1 MSRQKWLLSR
11 SFFGLQLGYRL
22 YAINDNLS
30 KVLQEKKMSAAWG
43 QCLARA
49 TLPANKAMRNDES
62 FDITYEHLIKKA
74 EGHMMVQ
81 ELKKEASN
89 QNQNII
95 FWSMLMAIIK
105 GRHIK
110 FGKSLLK
117 QLIIL

>member
-1 MSRQKWLLSR
+1 M
-11 SFFGLQLGYRL
+11 
-22 YAINDNLS
+22 
-30 KVLQEKKMSAAWG
+30 
-43 QCLARA
+43 
-49 TLPANKAMRNDES
+49 PANKAMRNDES

-110 FGKSLLK
+110 FDKSLLK